1 LTGCICKGATL
12 DIGHNNSISTKRL
25 PFDVERSGM
34 SWPYITIVRQNA
46 KGKTEA
52 FCYTKWQWNLA
63 WFVTWLMGAAFGY
76 LAGPPILRAI
86 LCYW

>member
-1 LTGCICKGATL
+1 
-12 DIGHNNSISTKRL
+12 
-25 PFDVERSGM
+25 M